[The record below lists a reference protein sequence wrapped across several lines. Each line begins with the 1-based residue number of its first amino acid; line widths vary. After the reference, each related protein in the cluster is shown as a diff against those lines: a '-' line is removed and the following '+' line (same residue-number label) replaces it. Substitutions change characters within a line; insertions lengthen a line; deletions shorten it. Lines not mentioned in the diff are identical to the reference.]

1 MEPRWIST
9 KKALEIFSK
18 HNDYEST
25 DEMRRGLYFREFT
38 ALNEILN
45 AILLSHH
52 VISMMNVR

>member
-1 MEPRWIST
+1 MEPRWLST

-45 AILLSHH
+45 
-52 VISMMNVR
+52 